1 MILLLFGGAII
12 AHLTAGA
19 EPKKKKKAIE
29 KRLIPGSNFLQ
40 CWLTLP
46 LCIFVYWF
54 CFGGGDVYGVG
65 GMELSHHHH
74 RFILLQLVVAAAA
87 AAATG
92 ATVVGAFVDME
103 LVLTLSSLHGGR
115 NNESSIDGNLIV
127 GRDIIF
133 ISNVKGGPKRQ
144 TEIDQRSDAAS

>member
-1 MILLLFGGAII
+1 VALVLLLS
-12 AHLTAGA
+12 LQVLN
-19 EPKKKKKAIE
+19 PRRRKKKHRKR

-46 LCIFVYWF
+46 CCIFVYWF
-54 CFGGGDVYGVG
+54 CGGGDVYGVG
-65 GMELSHHHH
+65 GMELGLYHHHH
-74 RFILLQLVVAAAA
+74 RLILLQLVVAAATA
-87 AAATG
+87 IG

-103 LVLTLSSLHGGR
+103 LVLTLSSLHGGC

-144 TEIDQRSDAAS
+144 TEIDQRSDAAT